1 MEPVISAND
10 YTLPPQSQPCYE
22 AAFSV
27 REEKCLSKQTIAI
40 LTLRCFWTK
49 KNTPEQKGKRKAEAA
64 PRLPLRGLYV
74 LEPFGILWRRKGR
87 NEGGLPL
94 KEADLSSLLAPT
106 QETRMLRVRT
116 THVSLQFI
124 ISWGRY
130 QLPRRQLSIAR
141 DPDIK
146 PHCDCSLNKDYH
158 LTLNLIMLREME
170 STSKKR

>member
-1 MEPVISAND
+1 MLEQTDNCNTYPALFLNYKKTRLSRKAN
-10 YTLPPQSQPCYE
+10 
-22 AAFSV
+22 
-27 REEKCLSKQTIAI
+27 
-40 LTLRCFWTK
+40 
-49 KNTPEQKGKRKAEAA
+49 GKARKAEAA

>member
-27 REEKCLSKQTIAI
+27 REEKCLSKQTIEI
-40 LTLRCFWTK
+40 LTLHCFWTK
-49 KNTPEQKGKRKAEAA
+49 KNPRLSRKANGKARKAEAA

-116 THVSLQFI
+116 THASLQFI

-146 PHCDCSLNKDYH
+146 PHCDCSLNKD
-158 LTLNLIMLREME
+158 
-170 STSKKR
+170 